1 MKFLAIYKKE
11 MREALP
17 WILAAIAIFGFTVTL
32 ASMSGHLQWYYSD
45 NWYKTEGSPI
55 QISRFTIQSPVSAIG
70 PMFFITSLG
79 LGLAL
84 GVRQFWMPK
93 FSKTWA
99 FTLHRSI
106 RREGVFFAK
115 LAASVMAFILGQGVP
130 WTLYYWYLT
139 RPDIVPIPL
148 SFRIL
153 LEGWVFILL
162 GVLIYSGTAVSGLST
177 GKWFGTKMFS
187 LIFAII
193 VMIIAFISQGLL
205 GFTITII
212 IGLAILMPQLFNMFM
227 NKEF

>member
-11 MREALP
+11 LREALP
-17 WILAAIAIFGFTVTL
+17 WILAAIAIFGFIVTMVI
-32 ASMSGHLQWYYSD
+32 MSQRSHWFYSD
-45 NWYKTEGSPI
+45 NWGKMAD
-55 QISRFTIQSPVSAIG
+55 SPVRAYQFIKYSPANSCG
-70 PMFFITSLG
+70 PLFFFTSIG

-106 RREGVFFAK
+106 RREGIFFAK
-115 LAASVMAFILGQGVP
+115 LASSVTAFILGLGIP
-130 WTLYYWYLT
+130 WTLYYEYLT

-153 LEGWVFILL
+153 LEGWAFVLI
-162 GVLIYSGTAVSGLST
+162 GILIYSGTAVSGLSR
-177 GKWFGTKMFS
+177 GRWFGTKMFY

-205 GFTITII
+205 GFTITIV
-212 IGLAILMPQLFNMFM
+212 IGLAVLLVQLFNMFM
-227 NKEF
+227 SKEF